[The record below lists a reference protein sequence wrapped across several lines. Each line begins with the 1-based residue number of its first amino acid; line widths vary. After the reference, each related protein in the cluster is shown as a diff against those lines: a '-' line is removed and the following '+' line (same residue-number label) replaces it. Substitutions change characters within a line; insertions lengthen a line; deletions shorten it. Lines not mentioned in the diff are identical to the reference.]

1 MDTQANTPLLLPAP
15 TRYPPPYLLFLD
27 LYVLIS
33 NLPSLLGIIRPVRT
47 SNPRAELYP
56 YSLGNISSMVLGII
70 LILVGLA
77 SLLLIPIWL
86 LVPGGVWLCWF
97 IGVTVVTLVF
107 SKFLNGFAG
116 DVVVSSGQYVHG
128 DAEAEDEKW
137 FFVNGIMTGEFWL
150 KTNIEEAERRF
161 GRRIWGVHNR
171 SYGLVLD
178 LLQCLIQRDLRY
190 SSTCVRALYH
200 NLRTALLELESVPP
214 SPSSSASIP
223 ASKPK
228 HKKVVLLAHSQGA
241 LIASLVLD
249 MLYADIPRS
258 LLSRLEVYTFGNASN
273 TFNNPLYRHGDT
285 NSGALRYLEHYANR
299 GEYVSRVGIL
309 GFMTSGDVTEVAEG
323 WGNQFAGRVLVRE
336 GQGHLFVQHYLDVL
350 FQDGFVEVGGGRGVG
365 RLLGYRDGRVVE

>member
-1 MDTQANTPLLLPAP
+1 MNTQANTPLLHPAP
-15 TRYPPPYLLFLD
+15 IRYEPPYLLLLD

-33 NLPSLLGIIRPVRT
+33 NLPSLLGIIRPLGT
-47 SNPRAELYP
+47 DNPRAELYP
-56 YSLGNISSMVLGII
+56 YSLGNILSVVLGII

-77 SLLLIPIWL
+77 SLMLIPAWL
-86 LVPGGVWLCWF
+86 FAPGWMWLCWF
-97 IGVTVVTLVF
+97 AGMTAVTLVF
-107 SKFLNGFAG
+107 STVLNGSAG
-116 DVVVSSGQYVHG
+116 DVMVSSGQHVRG
-128 DAEAEDEKW
+128 SAKSEDEKW
-137 FFVNGIMTGEFWL
+137 FFVNGVMTGEFWL

-190 SSTCVRALYH
+190 SSSCVRALYH

-214 SPSSSASIP
+214 SPSPSASIP

-228 HKKVVLLAHSQGA
+228 HKKVILLAHSQGA
-241 LIASLVLD
+241 LITSLVLD
-249 MLYADIPRS
+249 MLYADIPTF
-258 LLSRLEVYTFGNASN
+258 LLSRLEVYTFGNAAN

-285 NSGALRYLEHYANR
+285 NSSVLRHLEHY
-299 GEYVSRVGIL
+299 
-309 GFMTSGDVTEVAEG
+309 VAEG

-350 FQDGFVEVGGGRGVG
+350 FQNGFVEVGGGRGVG
-365 RLLGYRDGRVVE
+365 RLLGYRDGEVVE